1 MTNFYSFLRMESL
14 NLRITNFCDYPT
26 NISDVDLKLDGGGVC
41 VTEMEGKTKSVQE
54 AFFHRR

>member
-1 MTNFYSFLRMESL
+1 MESL
-14 NLRITNFCDYPT
+14 NLRITNFCDSPT
-26 NISDVDLKLDGGGVC
+26 NISDVDFKLDGGGVC